1 MEYSIVSRRRAS
13 SLRRNENFYSLA
25 VEVYFQA
32 YFKPLF
38 CETLGII
45 DIYLFKGRV
54 VWGSVLYCIELGLGL
69 GLSLYRYGIFNC
81 LMAEGLQLE
90 EK

>member
-1 MEYSIVSRRRAS
+1 MGYSIVSRRRAS

-38 CETLGII
+38 CETIGII
-45 DIYLFKGRV
+45 DMYSFKGRV
-54 VWGSVLYCIELGLGL
+54 VWSSVWYFIKLGLGF
-69 GLSLYRYGIFNC
+69 SLYRYGISNC
-81 LMAEGLQLE
+81 LMAEGLQF
-90 EK
+90 KKK